1 VIVLDLSSNDLGT
14 IDIPG
19 FLAAGV
25 EGVVLG
31 VYSAN
36 PPHDMAAVAQQCMDA
51 GLPVIGFYGLVYFGD
66 AAAEERD
73 TRWAIELA
81 QQFGVQNVWMDVE
94 TDAVD
99 EGWRQA
105 PRPSP
110 AQRVSALLRVETL
123 ITDAGLTPGVYT
135 YRGFWESQMGNA
147 AGFRSLPLWF
157 ASYGA
162 DEGNAAPITTVDFGG
177 WTDLAAHQFTS
188 NWGLVHGCGRIHRD
202 ASYWYQE
209 AGMTPEQIKQLNDAT
224 LSIAALKLAAFSG
237 AEEATLDDATRF
249 ANADYR
255 IQQRVHGAPDGITAD
270 SLGSLIQSVTSV
282 AAQHHHDLTGTTGPV
297 IGDGK

>member
-1 VIVLDLSSNDLGT
+1 MIVLDLSSNDLGT

-36 PPHDMAAVAQQCMDA
+36 PPHDMAAVAQQCIDG
-51 GLPVIGFYGLVYFGD
+51 GLPVLGFYGLVYFGD
-66 AAAEERD
+66 ATAEERD
-73 TRWAIELA
+73 IRWAIDLA

-94 TDAVD
+94 VDAVD
-99 EGWRQA
+99 EGWKQA
-105 PRPSP
+105 PRPTP

-123 ITDAGLTPGVYT
+123 ITNAGLTPGVYT

-147 AGFRSLPLWF
+147 AGFSQLPLWF
-157 ASYGA
+157 ASYGT
-162 DEGNAAPITTVDFGG
+162 DPGVGTPITTVDFGG

-202 ASYWYQE
+202 ASFWYQE
-209 AGMTPEQIKQLNDAT
+209 AEMAYGPVEAAMLKAVYDALT
-224 LSIAALKLAAFSG
+224 GGTTNPKSLADITAWNQGGNSLLEGYEDMQRRVAAL
-237 AEEATLDDATRF
+237 EAT
-249 ANADYR
+249 
-255 IQQRVHGAPDGITAD
+255 PITKHTHA
-270 SLGSLIQSVTSV
+270 
-282 AAQHHHDLTGTTGPV
+282 LTAETGGPV
-297 IGDGK
+297 